1 MLPRGVDGRDR
12 CAKLVVMR
20 TPVPLTLGLLAASLA
35 AQAKPPSAEDL
46 AARRASKLASPVF
59 AAAGFGTDL
68 AAARKQAQDSGRPIF
83 AYLTRS
89 YAG

>member
-1 MLPRGVDGRDR
+1 M
-12 CAKLVVMR
+12 AMR
-20 TPVPLTLGLLAASLA
+20 TPVLLTLGLLATSLA
-35 AQAKPPSAEDL
+35 AQAEPPSADDL

-59 AAAGFGTDL
+59 AKAGFGTDL
-68 AAARKQAQDSGRPIF
+68 AAARRLAQDSGKPIF

>member
-1 MLPRGVDGRDR
+1 
-12 CAKLVVMR
+12 MR
-20 TPVPLTLGLLAASLA
+20 TATLQVLGLLTLPLV
-35 AQAKPPSAEDL
+35 AQAPPSADDL

-59 AAAGFGTDL
+59 AKAGFGTDL
-68 AAARKQAQDSGRPIF
+68 TAARKLAADSGRPIF

>member
-1 MLPRGVDGRDR
+1 
-12 CAKLVVMR
+12 MR
-20 TPVPLTLGLLAASLA
+20 TATVVTLALLATPVA
-35 AQAKPPSAEDL
+35 AQAQPPGADDL

-59 AAAGFGTDL
+59 AKAGFGTDL
-68 AAARKQAQDSGRPIF
+68 AAARQQAGDSGRPIF